1 MLKVQLTPN
10 YAGVTISGDYDD
22 LNFLYDSINYLIVE
36 DANSLEEDIMRN
48 HLYGFLYDVR
58 HAYQGQRDI
67 ELNDNSL
74 DDYIREEY
82 GLKHKDITDK
92 NLYFKFNY
100 LLPDLILDMIL
111 IKHFIKKVNK
121 KYRDEYNY
129 YINMV
134 NYFYSI
140 VLHSLQGFL
149 TEIQFNKVKN
159 GLKRSY
165 IIEASFIPQWF
176 EIISVDYANMSKK
189 LRKKEFMHIVSAIY
203 DYYLYE
209 SYLEI
214 KKDVE
219 NECKKS
225 NCTIDCLHYNKYP
238 ETIEW

>member
-22 LNFLYDSINYLIVE
+22 LNYLYDSINYLIIG
-36 DANSLEEDIMRN
+36 DANSIEEDIMKN

-74 DDYIREEY
+74 DDYMMKEY
-82 GLKHKDITDK
+82 GLKHKDITNK

-111 IKHFIKKVNK
+111 IKHFINKVNK

-140 VLHSLQGFL
+140 VLQTLQGFL
-149 TEIQFNKVKN
+149 TEIQFNKVKR
-159 GLKRSY
+159 GLKDSY
-165 IIEASFIPQWF
+165 IVESTFIPQWF
-176 EIISVDYANMSKK
+176 EIISIDYANMTKK
-189 LRKKEFMHIVSAIY
+189 SRKKEFMHIVHAIY
-203 DYYLYE
+203 DYYLYK
-209 SYLEI
+209 SYFELKEDI
-214 KKDVE
+214 E

-225 NCTIDCLHYNKYP
+225 NSTIDFLHYEGYP
-238 ETIEW
+238 EIIEW